1 VVSRRRSTSLKEFN
15 TRERRKQRG
24 RRRRRRRR
32 RSKTEMVE
40 QEMDKAGTTAPV
52 GEVPEDAN
60 QRKCLIVP
68 SLIVVGIRF

>member
-1 VVSRRRSTSLKEFN
+1 
-15 TRERRKQRG
+15 
-24 RRRRRRRR
+24 
-32 RSKTEMVE
+32 MVE

>member
-1 VVSRRRSTSLKEFN
+1 MKEEHVTSSKELN
-15 TRERRKQRG
+15 TRERRIQRG
-24 RRRRRRRR
+24 RRRRRRR

-40 QEMDKAGTTAPV
+40 QEMDNAGTTAPV

-60 QRKCLIVP
+60 QRKSLIVP

>member
-1 VVSRRRSTSLKEFN
+1 MKELN

-24 RRRRRRRR
+24 RRRRRR

-40 QEMDKAGTTAPV
+40 QEMDDAGTTAPV

-60 QRKCLIVP
+60 QRKSLIVP

>member
-1 VVSRRRSTSLKEFN
+1 VKEEHVTSSKELN
-15 TRERRKQRG
+15 TRERRIQRG
-24 RRRRRRRR
+24 RRRRRRR

-40 QEMDKAGTTAPV
+40 QEMDNAGTTAPV

-60 QRKCLIVP
+60 QRKSLIVP